1 MKIKNEK
8 GLSGIDIIISVALFT
23 IFMTLIG
30 TLIVNI
36 NSNTLKQQKNSE
48 ALTYAVQE
56 IENIKADQ
64 YKTDYNDKGISEV
77 FTYKNEDIYS
87 ASGDFTGYHKTIY
100 IQDYQNEYL
109 AKNTSKSQT
118 DPETPEENKIKK
130 LTVKISYKFKGKDQN
145 VELSTY
151 VQKK

>member
-8 GLSGIDIIISVALFT
+8 GFSGIDIIISVALFT

-64 YKTDYNDKGISEV
+64 YKSDYNTKGIS
-77 FTYKNEDIYS
+77 NEIGR
-87 ASGDFTGYHKTIY
+87 ASCR
-100 IQDYQNEYL
+100 ER
-109 AKNTSKSQT
+109 
-118 DPETPEENKIKK
+118 
-130 LTVKISYKFKGKDQN
+130 V
-145 VELSTY
+145 
-151 VQKK
+151 